1 MICFADCQR
10 GTQLAFPLS
19 AFLGQD
25 MAGKRLSAFKFST
38 TGTFETLRRTAMVF
52 QFWHLELRIVN

>member
-1 MICFADCQR
+1 MICFTDCQR

-25 MAGKRLSAFKFST
+25 MASKRLSAFELSA
-38 TGTFETLRRTAMVF
+38 TGAFETLCRTAVIF